1 MFQNIRAVLFDLD
14 GTLIDSAPDL
24 GAAADKMRTDRGL
37 PSLPLERYRPMAGAG
52 ARGMLGEAFGMAPDH
67 PDFLTMR
74 EEFFVNYESCMTART
89 SIFEGVPELVSQI
102 LRRNLAWGVV
112 TNKATRFTD
121 PLTRAIP
128 LFATAGAVISGDTT
142 PHAKPHPAPLLEA
155 ASRLKLEPGQ
165 CIYVG
170 DDERDILAGL
180 AAGMGTVAATYG
192 YLGAKTNPA
201 GGGAHAAV
209 KSPVELLQ
217 LQHGRPTPPDWSW
230 PPGIRRLLRQFPC
243 PQRGLQECRAH
254 RPPHRCTAPAPVS
267 SATPLRAKGL
277 DGVLHGEWYLR

>member
-74 EEFFVNYESCMTART
+74 EEFFVNYESCMTERT

-192 YLGAKTNPA
+192 YLGAKTNPTEW
-201 GGGAHAAV
+201 GAHAAI

-217 LQHGRPTPPDWSW
+217 LLVRT
-230 PPGIRRLLRQFPC
+230 
-243 PQRGLQECRAH
+243 
-254 RPPHRCTAPAPVS
+254 
-267 SATPLRAKGL
+267 
-277 DGVLHGEWYLR
+277 

>member
-52 ARGMLGEAFGMAPDH
+52 ARGMLGEAFGMVPDH

-74 EEFFVNYESCMTART
+74 EEFFVNYESCMTERT

-201 GGGAHAAV
+201 EWGAHAAI
-209 KSPVELLQ
+209 KSPAELLQ
-217 LQHGRPTPPDWSW
+217 LLVRT
-230 PPGIRRLLRQFPC
+230 
-243 PQRGLQECRAH
+243 
-254 RPPHRCTAPAPVS
+254 
-267 SATPLRAKGL
+267 
-277 DGVLHGEWYLR
+277 